1 MDSISHLLGLLKPD
15 SRLMVATIIATSG
28 STPVGALSKMLIHGD
43 GTRATGTVGGGC
55 MEGDVLDAARKLHQ
69 DNKAAIL
76 TFHLNE
82 DEVIQGLICGGNLD
96 VLVEPVDAYQRELYE
111 RLKSIRDRGEDC
123 VIATHLGSDGKI
135 RFKAIV
141 TRGDLQGSSV
151 SSPSSWLAVM
161 EYWRFVAKKSS
172 VDLDVSLP
180 KVLQRSQG
188 ERLPVDDG
196 VLILEPVL
204 GRPHLVVFGGG
215 HVSLYVTRVAAM
227 AGFRVSVVDDRIQFA
242 NKERFPEAEETIAVE
257 FYDAM
262 EKLSIT
268 PTTYVV
274 IVTRGHR
281 SDEEILGRV
290 VKTQAKYIGM
300 IGSKRKVLATFK
312 NLMKD
317 GVGREVLEN
326 VRAPMGL
333 NIGAATAEEIAVSIV
348 AEMIQV
354 RRGATLPVQLKSVE
368 MATLLQK
375 QETS

>member
-1 MDSISHLLGLLKPD
+1 MDSISHLLSLLTSD

-55 MEGDVLDAARKLHQ
+55 MEGDVLEAARKLHQ
-69 DNKAAIL
+69 DNTAAIL

-96 VLVEPVDAYQRELYE
+96 ILVEPVDAHQRELYE
-111 RLKSIRDRGEDC
+111 KLKSIRDRGEDC
-123 VIATHLGSDGKI
+123 VVATHLALDG
-135 RFKAIV
+135 RVLYKAVV
-141 TRGDLQGSSV
+141 TRDELQGSNEV
-151 SSPSSWLAVM
+151 L
-161 EYWRFVAKKSS
+161 EYWRTIGGATT
-172 VDLDVSLP
+172 VDLGAILP
-180 KVLQRSQG
+180 KVFQRSQG
-188 ERLPVDDG
+188 ERLQIENG
-196 VLILEPVL
+196 VMILEPVL
-204 GRPHLVVFGGG
+204 GRPHLIVFGGG

-227 AGFRVSVVDDRIQFA
+227 AGFRVTVVDDRIQFA
-242 NKERFPEAEETIAVE
+242 NKERFPEAEETIAAE

-268 PTTYVV
+268 TSTYAV

-290 VKTQAKYIGM
+290 VKTQAKYVGM

-317 GVGREVLEN
+317 GVSQDLLEK

-333 NIGAATAEEIAVSIV
+333 DIGAATAEEIAVSIV

-354 RRGATLPVQLKSVE
+354 RRGAALPVQLKSRE